1 VKKKILCCVHSLH
14 INLAICQVSLFLHDV
29 LQEFYYVFCRDG
41 RNRDGRNENAN
52 CEKQLNAWHI
62 Y

>member
-1 VKKKILCCVHSLH
+1 MHSLH
-14 INLAICQVSLFLHDV
+14 INLAICQVLKFLLDV

-41 RNRDGRNENAN
+41 RNENAN
-52 CEKQLNAWHI
+52 SEKQLNAWRN